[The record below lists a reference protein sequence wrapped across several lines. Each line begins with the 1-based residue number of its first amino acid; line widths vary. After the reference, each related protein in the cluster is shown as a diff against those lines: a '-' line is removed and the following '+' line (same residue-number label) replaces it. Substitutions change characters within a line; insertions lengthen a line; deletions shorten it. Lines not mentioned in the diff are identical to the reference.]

1 MRILVV
7 YPRWTGSYGLIS
19 GYFARKSGGV
29 IPPLNLALIAA
40 IAREGGHDV
49 SVIDAEI
56 LRIDEDDLVR
66 MVAEEKPD
74 LVALTGTSPFFHTT
88 KSFAVAMKA
97 VDPSIKIL
105 VGGQHITID
114 GEKAFYDCFDY
125 GYNGECENQLLKLFK
140 KVEQGKYPYGVKEFI
155 IEPRQ
160 VKFLIQDLTP
170 IIET

>member
-1 MRILVV
+1 MKIFVV
-7 YPRWTGSYGLIS
+7 YPRWTSSYGLIS

-56 LRIDEDDLVR
+56 LRIDEKDLVN
-66 MVAEEKPD
+66 MVVEEQPD
-74 LVALTGTSPFFHTT
+74 LVAMTGTSPFFHTT
-88 KSFAVAMKA
+88 KSFAVALKR

-114 GEKAFYDCFDY
+114 GKKAFYDCFDY
-125 GYNGECENQLLKLFK
+125 GYNLN
-140 KVEQGKYPYGVKEFI
+140 V
-155 IEPRQ
+155 
-160 VKFLIQDLTP
+160 
-170 IIET
+170 